1 MGERLGEGVALA
13 TTQKTPPHPN
23 LLPQI
28 QGCVLR
34 QLSSLALPLN
44 LGEKE
49 QEVRNFKVRS
59 TGPAHVLVSL
69 VSPERDGPI
78 FVASCHKNRDSPD
91 RNEGPS
97 TLLGPVLLRREQV
110 S

>member
-49 QEVRNFKVRS
+49 QEVRNFKARQR
-59 TGPAHVLVSL
+59 GIP
-69 VSPERDGPI
+69 
-78 FVASCHKNRDSPD
+78 
-91 RNEGPS
+91 
-97 TLLGPVLLRREQV
+97 
-110 S
+110 

>member
-49 QEVRNFKVRS
+49 QEVRNFKARQRGIPS
-59 TGPAHVLVSL
+59 PARRVSEGFSS
-69 VSPERDGPI
+69 SPTR
-78 FVASCHKNRDSPD
+78 
-91 RNEGPS
+91 
-97 TLLGPVLLRREQV
+97 
-110 S
+110 

>member
-49 QEVRNFKVRS
+49 QEVRNFKGRRRGYFSRRLPPGLRS
-59 TGPAHVLVSL
+59 RVCPPRVFASLRSLPVFDLAMRPRALRLHAGLPA
-69 VSPERDGPI
+69 G
-78 FVASCHKNRDSPD
+78 
-91 RNEGPS
+91 
-97 TLLGPVLLRREQV
+97 
-110 S
+110 

>member
-49 QEVRNFKVRS
+49 QEVRNCK
-59 TGPAHVLVSL
+59 AHDMANA
-69 VSPERDGPI
+69 RDCPYFCG
-78 FVASCHKNRDSPD
+78 
-91 RNEGPS
+91 
-97 TLLGPVLLRREQV
+97 RRP
-110 S
+110 